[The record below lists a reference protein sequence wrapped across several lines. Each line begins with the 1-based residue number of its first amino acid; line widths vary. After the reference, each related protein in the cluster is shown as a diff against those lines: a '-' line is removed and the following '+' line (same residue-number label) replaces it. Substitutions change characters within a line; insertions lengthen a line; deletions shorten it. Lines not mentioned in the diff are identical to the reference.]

1 MNQFDTINNLNDCD
15 ANALWSILSDGSLHS
30 VANLCAELNTDA
42 GGLNRLRLMLPEN
55 IRESLK
61 QGDGFWQ
68 LRSPSVVFRQTDF
81 VDFASTEEIYVE
93 VLDECTST
101 NTVLSNRV
109 RADSEA
115 RYCHAIVANH
125 QTEGRGRLDRVWTS
139 SAGDAL
145 TFSMA
150 LTCHR
155 PQNHTGA
162 LPLVVALSCQKVLQR
177 FGVVA
182 HIKWPNDLMVGN
194 AKLGGILIESIPQ
207 TMGHTCVIGIG
218 LNFRTPNIDNQNT
231 AGIWQYDESIQPT
244 AFLKALIHEI
254 NRDAQ
259 FFFTYGFSRFQTA
272 YISACRDNNRIVV
285 IMQNDRVMAEGRVL
299 GVDGFGALMLEENGN
314 VKKIVNGE
322 VSLRHKDELSD
333 SAIEQMLI
341 LDCGN
346 SQIKWAWVIN
356 KEIVGTFRAPYNR
369 ISLLGEFCRQHRNI
383 KRVYGC
389 AVCGQM
395 KKLQVAEN
403 VLHRIEWLT
412 SEQVAC
418 GIRNHYRHI
427 GEHGAD
433 RWFNALGVRR
443 FTNNAC
449 VVISCGTAITID
461 ALTTSNQYLG
471 GSILPGFNLMKEA
484 LSLNT
489 ANLNRP
495 FGRIYPF
502 ATTTPNAIASGIMDA
517 VIGAILLMHERLSE
531 KEEGLPVDVI
541 LTGGGASR
549 IYHHLPTKFITENH
563 VELVEN
569 LVFFGLLNRIEQL

>member
-1 MNQFDTINNLNDCD
+1 MNQFDMTNNLNDCD
-15 ANALWSILSDGSLHS
+15 ANTLWSILSDGKPHN
-30 VANLCAELNTDA
+30 VADLCIELNTDA

-55 IRESLK
+55 VRESLK

-68 LRSPSVVFRQTDF
+68 LRYPSVVFRQTDF
-81 VDFASTEEIYVE
+81 VEFASTEEIYVE

-115 RYCHAIVANH
+115 RFCHAIVANH
-125 QTEGRGRLDRVWTS
+125 QLEGRGRQDRQWIAP
-139 SAGDAL
+139 AGDAL

-150 LTCHR
+150 LTCQR

-177 FGVVA
+177 FGVIA

-207 TMGHTCVIGIG
+207 TMGHTCVIGVG
-218 LNFRTPNIDNQNT
+218 LNFRAPLVHDQNT
-231 AGIWQYDESIQPT
+231 AGIWQYDDTIQPT
-244 AFLKALIHEI
+244 SFLKALIHEI

-259 FFFTYGFSRFQTA
+259 FFFIYGFSRFQTA

-285 IMQNDRVMAEGRVL
+285 IMQKDKVVAEGRVL
-299 GVDGFGALMLEENGN
+299 GVDGSGALMLEDSGN

-333 SAIEQMLI
+333 SSIEQILI

-356 KEIVGTFRAPYNR
+356 KEIVGTFRAPYSR
-369 ISLLGEFCRQHRNI
+369 ISILGEFCRQHRNI

-443 FTNNAC
+443 FTNHAC
-449 VVISCGTAITID
+449 VVISCGTAITVD
-461 ALTTSNQYLG
+461 AVTSGNQYLG

-484 LSLNT
+484 LSQNT

-517 VIGAILLMHERLSE
+517 VIGAILLMHGRLLE